1 MLFPV
6 WVMIFLR
13 VAVNYCSQE
22 ANRMG
27 ALTIGKLAKEA
38 EVNVETVRYYE
49 RRGLI
54 EQPKERRGAFR
65 VYPADAVAHI
75 RSIKRAQSL
84 GFSLKEIKEL
94 FDLRLDENARCGDV
108 MTQTER
114 KLEEI
119 DAKIR
124 MLQRVERELRKLI
137 AACEEE
143 QLLCDCPIIEALDD
157 GWDGSSETALDGA
170 FCE

>member
-1 MLFPV
+1 MTSGA
-6 WVMIFLR
+6 
-13 VAVNYCSQE
+13 VAARPGVN
-22 ANRMG
+22 
-27 ALTIGKLAKEA
+27 I
-38 EVNVETVRYYE
+38 ETVRYYE

-119 DAKIR
+119 DDKIR

>member
-1 MLFPV
+1 
-6 WVMIFLR
+6 
-13 VAVNYCSQE
+13 
-22 ANRMG
+22 MG
-27 ALTIGKLAKEA
+27 SLTIGKLARQA
-38 EVNVETVRYYE
+38 SVNVETVRYYE

-54 EQPKERRGAFR
+54 DRPSERRGAFR
-65 VYPADAVAHI
+65 VYPDEAVTRI

-94 FDLRLDENARCGDV
+94 FDLRLDEKARCGDV

-119 DAKIR
+119 DGKIQLLR
-124 MLQRVERELRKLI
+124 RVERELRKLI

-143 QLLCDCPIIEALDD
+143 KSLCDCPIIEALDE
-157 GWDGSSETALDGA
+157 GWEEASETALDGA